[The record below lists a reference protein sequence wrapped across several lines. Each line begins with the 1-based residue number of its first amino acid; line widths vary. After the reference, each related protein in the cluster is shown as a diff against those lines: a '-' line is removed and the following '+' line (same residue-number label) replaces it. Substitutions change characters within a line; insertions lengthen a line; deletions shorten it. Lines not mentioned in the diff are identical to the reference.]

1 MSSVTGP
8 APVGNTL
15 SSVMISVRAPGK
27 DTGITSA
34 QLESTLQRIAMRL
47 YIRAH
52 CEAPPSATDFGGG
65 VYNILV

>member
-1 MSSVTGP
+1 MGSVTGP
-8 APVGNTL
+8 ASVGNAL

-27 DTGITSA
+27 SEGITHS
-34 QLESTLQRIAMRL
+34 QLEAALQRIAMRL
-47 YIRAH
+47 YLRAH